1 MDESTAV
8 GLFGGLRIARVLAL
22 IGLVAGGI
30 AGIFAFLT
38 QDGAGAVALRA
49 ASVFPLLVILLPGT
63 LALVTWA
70 AVEGGEPTLTA
81 ILRQLYPA
89 RVMLL
94 TGGICGSAAGCLA
107 FLLAAT
113 LMPGS
118 IGGEDLNQVRIALF
132 AAVGWAQPLF
142 VLVGTAVV
150 AVALSWWANKRL
162 SR

>member
-22 IGLVAGGI
+22 VGLVAGGI
-30 AGIFAFLT
+30 AGLFAFLT
-38 QDGAGAVALRA
+38 QDGAEAVALRA
-49 ASVFPLLVILLPGT
+49 ASVFPLLVILIPGA

-70 AVEGGEPTLTA
+70 AVEGGEPTLTG
-81 ILRQLYPA
+81 ILRQANPA

-94 TGGICGSAAGCLA
+94 TGAIAGSAVGCLA
-107 FLLAAT
+107 FLLAAA

-118 IGGEDLNQVRIALF
+118 IGGEDLNQVRIVLF

-142 VLVGTAVV
+142 VLTGTAVV
-150 AVALSWWANKRL
+150 AAALSWWANKRL
-162 SR
+162 TR